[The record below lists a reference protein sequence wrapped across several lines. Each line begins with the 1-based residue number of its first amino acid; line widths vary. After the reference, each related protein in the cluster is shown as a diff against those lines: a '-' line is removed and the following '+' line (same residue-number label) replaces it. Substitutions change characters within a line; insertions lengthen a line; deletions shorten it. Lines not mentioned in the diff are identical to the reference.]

1 MSKTSSLEHLRSH
14 EVETTFDATTARLRT
29 RAMCNGVKA
38 KLLKEL
44 HDPHCAQA
52 DLVVACPASP
62 AKDAKTW
69 TTWWNG
75 SAKMQS
81 ASKSACDRIDHD
93 ASRWMEFPHLGN
105 AVQRHL
111 AVLDAV
117 LLGDDHR
124 RAKSASECL
133 VGISNAWS
141 LFTSST
147 KLRDGLTDNCIRLLA
162 EKAVNIV
169 PTLRYAD
176 ERALRLIKLGLNN
189 PFYYSLPST
198 SSRSDTRSTAE
209 SMLTFLLRLTRHF
222 CDVPPEFITSV
233 VFDIASCVALVRAD
247 RGSSMSARLV
257 AELHAR
263 TFWDHAVGAAEINA
277 RFQSSLDPNVR
288 ELLRSD
294 YYGVLREHGISFRDL
309 YRLLAPVK
317 VLGEVNIWRNVSP
330 TKRTMGKYISLSSAA
345 NQVVFVRAERVEIML
360 TARDGEPRRVKVDA
374 PRDDLDLME
383 AIECARASS

>member
-1 MSKTSSLEHLRSH
+1 
-14 EVETTFDATTARLRT
+14 
-29 RAMCNGVKA
+29 
-38 KLLKEL
+38 
-44 HDPHCAQA
+44 
-52 DLVVACPASP
+52 
-62 AKDAKTW
+62 
-69 TTWWNG
+69 
-75 SAKMQS
+75 
-81 ASKSACDRIDHD
+81 
-93 ASRWMEFPHLGN
+93 
-105 AVQRHL
+105 
-111 AVLDAV
+111 
-117 LLGDDHR
+117 
-124 RAKSASECL
+124 
-133 VGISNAWS
+133 
-141 LFTSST
+141 
-147 KLRDGLTDNCIRLLA
+147 
-162 EKAVNIV
+162 
-169 PTLRYAD
+169 
-176 ERALRLIKLGLNN
+176 
-189 PFYYSLPST
+189 
-198 SSRSDTRSTAE
+198 
-209 SMLTFLLRLTRHF
+209 
-222 CDVPPEFITSV
+222 
-233 VFDIASCVALVRAD
+233 
-247 RGSSMSARLV
+247 MSARLV